1 MSLGNAN
8 PMLKRTFEDYGINE
22 ADWDTLRAITPWKPQ
37 ADSAG
42 TRWSS
47 GRLPTRY
54 ELVFNLATART
65 LKLDF
70 AARPGPSGRV
80 RSL

>member
-47 GRLPTRY
+47 GPS
-54 ELVFNLATART
+54 
-65 LKLDF
+65 D
-70 AARPGPSGRV
+70 RP
-80 RSL
+80 